1 VHDQG
6 DVMTNSFRALLLTAA
21 LLSPAAT
28 TGAEKAKASALVG
41 QAIERAGERG
51 IEVAPLGD
59 ARIDGIGPGGACAVS
74 GSHDPARMT

>member
-1 VHDQG
+1 
-6 DVMTNSFRALLLTAA
+6 MTNSFRALLLTAA

-51 IEVAPLGD
+51 IEVALLGD
-59 ARIDGIGPGGACAVS
+59 AHIDGIGPGGASAVS

>member
-1 VHDQG
+1 
-6 DVMTNSFRALLLTAA
+6 MTNSFRALLLTAA

-51 IEVAPLGD
+51 IEVAPLGGD
-59 ARIDGIGPGGACAVS
+59 AHIDGIGPGGASAVS